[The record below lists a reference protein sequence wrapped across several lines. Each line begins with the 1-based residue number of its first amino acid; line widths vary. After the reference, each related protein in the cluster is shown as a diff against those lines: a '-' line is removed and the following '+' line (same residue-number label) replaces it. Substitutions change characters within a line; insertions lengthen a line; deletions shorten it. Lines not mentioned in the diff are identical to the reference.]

1 MTSDLDAE
9 DVKNKLFHSLKSRGV
24 LDSLKVC
31 VLLRN
36 AYDLRASPCQC
47 SVTVLKYGCWRQI

>member
-36 AYDLRASPCQC
+36 AYDLRASQGAKFE
-47 SVTVLKYGCWRQI
+47 SNY